1 MKCPS
6 SSGRVGPVGS
16 GVLQDATWRR
26 ALQGTAEQIVGDL
39 RQFKALGVSHVL
51 MEARY
56 RALDDM
62 VEIFRTFAR
71 DIRPQVA
78 D

>member
-1 MKCPS
+1 M
-6 SSGRVGPVGS
+6 
-16 GVLQDATWRR
+16 
-26 ALQGTAEQIVGDL
+26 GDL